1 MTAIHPYDTVD
12 HPAEPLYDPTM
23 VRSVLA
29 DAYSTPTPTPTEGHG
44 LRLIQKWAQMANGP
58 AVEAAVPMR

>member
-12 HPAEPLYDPTM
+12 QPAEPLYDPTI

-29 DAYSTPTPTPTEGHG
+29 DAYSTATRTPTEGHG

-58 AVEAAVPMR
+58 AVEAAVPTR